1 MLSRARQLVAP
12 LYLFLCLIL
21 GGSAQGIWGNMVLQL
36 LGLAIIAWAA
46 TSRAREPIVE
56 PARQLM
62 WIAILGIAV
71 VAIQMMPLPSSLWP
85 HLGGRQRIA
94 DNYRL
99 LGIATPA
106 LPISLTPYKSL
117 DSVLGLIPG
126 LAIFCAIVRLKAY
139 RGSFMAAALLAGA
152 VAGVLLGALQV
163 TSANP
168 LDSPW
173 YLYPEVSF
181 GFGVGFLRQCQPHG
195 DVAGHLLAL
204 PRRPRGRGQGRQPA
218 TLFGIHGAGRGRRIG
233 DDGRALRSTI
243 RLRFTGLPSRSSR
256 PARLSSFRQAA
267 RFGEPSW
274 SSPLCSWP
282 PPSPSL
288 RTARSAASASAQDA
302 ATSVGSRE
310 DILALTWHALKDY
323 FPWGTGLGSFR
334 DVYFLYENPATIT
347 TTYVV
352 HAHNDYAELA
362 LELGLAGIAVL
373 VLFLIWWGAAVRRI
387 WQTAETG
394 SFARAASIASAAIL
408 AHSLVDFP
416 LRTAAISAAFGM
428 CLALLADRRPPQII
442 DSSDLRP
449 TRHFV
454 LR

>member
-46 TSRAREPIVE
+46 TSRDREPIVE

-71 VAIQMMPLPSSLWP
+71 VAIQVMPLPSSLWP

-126 LAIFCAIVRLKAY
+126 LAVFCAIVRLKAY

-181 GFGVGFLRQCQPHG
+181 GFGVGFFANANHM
-195 DVAGHLLAL
+195 
-204 PRRPRGRGQGRQPA
+204 A
-218 TLFGIHGAGRGRRIG
+218 TLLVICLPFLAALVAAAKGANLQRYSAFMALAAGAGLVMMVGI
-233 DDGRALRSTI
+233 ALNHS
-243 RLRFTGLPSRSSR
+243 LAVYGLAFPV
-256 PARLSSFRQAA
+256 LAA
-267 RFGEPSW
+267 SALIVLPP
-274 SSPLCSWP
+274 SSPLRGAVMV
-282 PPSPSL
+282 L
-288 RTARSAASASAQDA
+288 AAVLLAGAIALIANSAIGSVSFTQDA

-334 DVYFLYENPATIT
+334 DVYFLYENPATVT